1 MGFLEFD
8 RVHFIQLGLLSSGIG
23 SETRVGGCWLA
34 CLVRASHAVQERSGR
49 GGAESWSPAKLR

>member
-1 MGFLEFD
+1 
-8 RVHFIQLGLLSSGIG
+8 
-23 SETRVGGCWLA
+23 VGGCWLA